1 MRVTKPFHP
10 QQPSRLCTRVALQ
23 QRRGYL
29 CQSNPRT
36 SIWDKQSTM
45 AEIKLIALDGDDL
58 AILSAHCQDA
68 VVRVK
73 DLAYVARDRRF
84 ALVCNRFDWLGA
96 GAKPPTKR
104 ANYERHRAGLRFE
117 RVTKVRT
124 VGIDLKAMDAVL
136 VLLAIQFEAD
146 QDAPAGD
153 ITLQFANG
161 AAIRLSVDYIEAELK
176 DLGAVWSTSNKPN
189 HSES

>member
-1 MRVTKPFHP
+1 
-10 QQPSRLCTRVALQ
+10 
-23 QRRGYL
+23 
-29 CQSNPRT
+29 
-36 SIWDKQSTM
+36 M

-68 VVRVK
+68 VVRVE

-84 ALVCNRFDWLGA
+84 ALVCNRFDWVSA
-96 GAKPPTKR
+96 AATPPSKR
-104 ANYERHRAGLRFE
+104 ASYERHRAGLRFE

-124 VGIDLKAMDAVL
+124 VGIDLQAKEAVL

-146 QDAPAGD
+146 QNAPAGD

-161 AAIRLSVDYIEAELK
+161 AAIRLSVAYIEAELK
-176 DLGAVWSTSNKPN
+176 DLGAGWSTSKKPD
-189 HSES
+189 HSGS